1 MSQPLK
7 ALQRLVAPRRS
18 LRGIVT
24 AIVAD
29 RLQVATP
36 FGLREYPGVDGV
48 DVGDQVTVT
57 AAEQVTKPRSGGAV
71 YWL

>member
-7 ALQRLVAPRRS
+7 ALQGLVSPRRS
-18 LRGIVT
+18 MRGVVVD
-24 AIVAD
+24 IVAD

-36 FGLREYPGVDGV
+36 HGLREYPVAEGV
-48 DVGDQVTVT
+48 DVGDQVTIT
-57 AAEQVTKPRSGGAV
+57 ADGQVTKPRTGGAV